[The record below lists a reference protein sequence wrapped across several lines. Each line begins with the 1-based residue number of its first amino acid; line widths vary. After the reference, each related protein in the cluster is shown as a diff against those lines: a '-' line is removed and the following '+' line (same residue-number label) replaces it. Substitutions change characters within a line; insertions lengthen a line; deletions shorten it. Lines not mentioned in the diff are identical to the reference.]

1 MPTNGRWYDN
11 TGMTKESRDNFY
23 DAVEKMA
30 KEKGFEVL
38 NLKDEEYT
46 PYFMYD
52 VMHLGWKGWIKVEEE
67 MYKHFKE

>member
-1 MPTNGRWYDN
+1 
-11 TGMTKESRDNFY
+11 
-23 DAVEKMA
+23 MA

-67 MYKHFKE
+67 LYKHYNEK